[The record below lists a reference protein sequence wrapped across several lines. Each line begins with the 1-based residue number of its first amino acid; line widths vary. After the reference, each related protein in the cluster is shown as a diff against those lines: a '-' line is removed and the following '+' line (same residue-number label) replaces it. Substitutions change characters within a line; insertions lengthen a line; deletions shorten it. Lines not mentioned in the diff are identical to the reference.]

1 MSDKLSL
8 IPIGRDGTPLGYSGE
23 LTDMAREVVHATVG
37 LYETAGFTEPWIGY
51 FAVQGTT
58 LVGTCAFKSP
68 PSDGRVEIAYGTF
81 SEFEGQ
87 GVATSM
93 ARKMVAIAVSRA
105 PELVVAAQTLP
116 EPNASHRILEKI
128 GFRHVS
134 TPDHPDD
141 GEVWEWQLQ
150 HIPRGSGCE
159 SHDQDKDHTQLGA
172 EP

>member
-1 MSDKLSL
+1 MSDQLFL
-8 IPIGRDGTPLGYSGE
+8 IPIGRDGTPLGYGGE

-37 LYETAGFTEPWIGY
+37 NYETAGFTEPWIGY
-51 FAVQGTT
+51 FAVRGST
-58 LVGTCAFKSP
+58 LVGACGFKSP

-134 TPDHPDD
+134 TLDHPDD
-141 GEVWEWQLQ
+141 GEVWEWHLVP
-150 HIPRGSGCE
+150 IDPASR
-159 SHDQDKDHTQLGA
+159 
-172 EP
+172 

>member
-1 MSDKLSL
+1 MSDKLFL

-23 LTDMAREVVHATVG
+23 LSDMAREVVHATVG
-37 LYETAGFTEPWIGY
+37 LYETAGFTKPWLGY
-51 FAVQGTT
+51 FAVRGSS
-58 LVGTCAFKSP
+58 LVGTCGFKSP

-81 SEFEGQ
+81 PEFEGQ

-93 ARKMVAIAVSRA
+93 AREFVALAVSRA

-134 TPDHPDD
+134 TLDHPDD
-141 GEVWEWQLQ
+141 GEVWEWHLVPSDPVS
-150 HIPRGSGCE
+150 HGS
-159 SHDQDKDHTQLGA
+159 T
-172 EP
+172 

>member
-1 MSDKLSL
+1 ML

-37 LYETAGFTEPWIGY
+37 LYETVGFTEPWIGY
-51 FAVQGTT
+51 FAVRGTT
-58 LVGTCAFKSP
+58 LVGTCSFKSP
-68 PSDGRVEIAYGTF
+68 PSDGRVEIAYWTF

-93 ARKMVAIAVSRA
+93 ARKMVAIAASRA

-134 TPDHPDD
+134 TLDHPDD
-141 GEVWEWQLQ
+141 GEVWEWHLV
-150 HIPRGSGCE
+150 PSDPASR
-159 SHDQDKDHTQLGA
+159 
-172 EP
+172 

>member
-1 MSDKLSL
+1 MSDRLLL
-8 IPIGRDGTPLGYSGE
+8 IPIGRDGSPLGYSGE
-23 LTDMAREVVHATVG
+23 LTDMAGEVVHATVG
-37 LYETAGFTEPWIGY
+37 LYETVGFTEPWIGY
-51 FAVQGTT
+51 FAVRGTT
-58 LVGTCAFKSP
+58 LVGTCSFKSP
-68 PSDGRVEIAYGTF
+68 PSDGRVEIAYWTF

-134 TPDHPDD
+134 TLDHPDD
-141 GEVWEWQLQ
+141 GEVWEWHLV
-150 HIPRGSGCE
+150 PSDPASR
-159 SHDQDKDHTQLGA
+159 
-172 EP
+172 